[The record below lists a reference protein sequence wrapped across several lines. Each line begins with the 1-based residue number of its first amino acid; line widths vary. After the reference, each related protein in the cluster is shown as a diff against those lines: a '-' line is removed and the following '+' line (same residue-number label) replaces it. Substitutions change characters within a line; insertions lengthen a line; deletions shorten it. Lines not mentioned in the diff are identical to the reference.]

1 MFISLNRYQNPEE
14 MILCHIKL
22 HRVQK
27 DHHHNILHFTHSLV
41 RESISDTPECN
52 QSTVCKTKEN
62 NQHGFVKCSHYLTIL
77 HRIVCF
83 RFSVN
88 YETLDLGILY
98 PEYNTHY
105 AQCWASINIKLHT
118 SVTTRVS
125 RMWID
130 QSLALTYFFSDMN
143 LMHFPKNFLL
153 RE

>member
-41 RESISDTPECN
+41 RESISGTPECN
-52 QSTVCKTKEN
+52 QSVVCKTKEN

-77 HRIVCF
+77 HRIVYF

-88 YETLDLGILY
+88 YETIARHWTLVF
-98 PEYNTHY
+98 Y
-105 AQCWASINIKLHT
+105 AQSIVHIMH
-118 SVTTRVS
+118 SVEH
-125 RMWID
+125 
-130 QSLALTYFFSDMN
+130 LLT
-143 LMHFPKNFLL
+143 
-153 RE
+153 